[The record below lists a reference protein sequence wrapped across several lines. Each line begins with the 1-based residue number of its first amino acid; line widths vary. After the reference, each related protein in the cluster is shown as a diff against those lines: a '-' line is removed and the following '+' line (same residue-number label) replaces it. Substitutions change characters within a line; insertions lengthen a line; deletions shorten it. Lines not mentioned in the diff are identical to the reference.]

1 MSIDTL
7 VYEKKNNQ
15 ARIAA
20 LASGEMR
27 ELEIVDFTTA
37 GEGNIYLGR
46 ITRKIDWENRIFS
59 GYRRQQR
66 SFH

>member
-27 ELEIVDFTTA
+27 ELEIVDFPTA
-37 GEGNIYLGR
+37 CVAVSQMSGGYISWNDGNRCG
-46 ITRKIDWENRIFS
+46 KCVVF
-59 GYRRQQR
+59 
-66 SFH
+66 

>member
-46 ITRKIDWENRIFS
+46 ITRKTEWTS
-59 GYRRQQR
+59 WLPPKGKVW
-66 SFH
+66 SFR